1 MQTLSSF
8 NLRRQVSPLTESQLR
23 SLAPSVFADTAHA
36 RTSAKYRF
44 YPTSAVV
51 DELSRVGWLPSA
63 VMQQTIRTEDRAG
76 FQKHLIRFRQVAHFG
91 TPAVRDMVVPEIV
104 LINSHDGSSAYA
116 LHAGLYR
123 CVCANGL
130 MIADS
135 TISAIKIRHTG
146 FHPEMVVDASRRLA
160 DEMPKAVE
168 QVELMKARKLSPVE
182 SRALAIGATV
192 LRWEDV
198 TTAPIRPE
206 MLLRDHRSED
216 IGDDLWRTMNRVQE
230 NVIRGGQRDYSRR
243 RDDGRRHGRTRE
255 VKGIDQTS
263 GINRA
268 LWAMA
273 EALRSGNIP
282 QQAPTA

>member
-1 MQTLSSF
+1 M
-8 NLRRQVSPLTESQLR
+8 
-23 SLAPSVFADTAHA
+23 
-36 RTSAKYRF
+36 
-44 YPTSAVV
+44 
-51 DELSRVGWLPSA
+51 
-63 VMQQTIRTEDRAG
+63 
-76 FQKHLIRFRQVAHFG
+76 
-91 TPAVRDMVVPEIV
+91 
-104 LINSHDGSSAYA
+104 
-116 LHAGLYR
+116 
-123 CVCANGL
+123 
-130 MIADS
+130 
-135 TISAIKIRHTG
+135 
-146 FHPEMVVDASRRLA
+146 
-160 DEMPKAVE
+160 
-168 QVELMKARKLSPVE
+168 
-182 SRALAIGATV
+182 

-206 MLLRDHRSED
+206 MLLRDNRSED

-243 RDDGRRHGRTRE
+243 REDGRRHGRTRE